1 MRRNRTICER
11 ICTQISKQT
20 DRNEPSKNE
29 KKIAKN
35 YPIFGHEMS
44 INYIKAQWLQLTGG
58 HIQSETVL
66 FHLFIIRETGWNEN
80 KKTVLVFSLYEM
92 VTFNIEN
99 KDRKYVR

>member
-1 MRRNRTICER
+1 MNEFVPKLV
-11 ICTQISKQT
+11 SKPIEM
-20 DRNEPSKNE
+20 NHPKMK

-58 HIQSETVL
+58 HIQSETV

-80 KKTVLVFSLYEM
+80 KKTVWVFSLYEM